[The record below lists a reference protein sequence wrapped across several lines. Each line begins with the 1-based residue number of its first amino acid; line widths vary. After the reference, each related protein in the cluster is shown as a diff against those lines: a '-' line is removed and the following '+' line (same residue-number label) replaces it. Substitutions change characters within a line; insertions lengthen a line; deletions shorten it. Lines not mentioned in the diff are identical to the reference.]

1 MPAAEPVSATP
12 DPYKAVRLWLLI
24 VAVLVFAMV
33 VVGGATRLTDSGL
46 SITEWR
52 PVTGALPPLSH
63 AQWLAEFAK
72 YQASSQ
78 YDLVNRGMS
87 LADFQFIYWWEWAHR
102 LLGRLIGAAMLLPWL
117 FFLIRGRF
125 DRRLAMVTFGIG
137 LLIGFQ
143 GLVGWLMVASGLN
156 PGMVAVAPLK
166 LMFHLTL
173 ACLIFAALIWVA
185 LGLKAP
191 RDRGPV
197 SPHLRRGGL
206 AVLVLLFVQIMLGAL
221 VAGNDAGMRFNDWP
235 LMDGALVPPLAQLF
249 DKPSTLEAFV
259 DSLALTQ
266 FNHRL
271 GAYALFALALW
282 HMLAARGSGFAKSAT
297 VLFGLITAQAIIG
310 ITTLVLVVPLWAGL
324 LHQAFAVLVVGH
336 AVGHVHGLM
345 RARRLPEAPSAPAAA
360 IAPVE
365 RAA

>member
-1 MPAAEPVSATP
+1 MTAAQSVSAP
-12 DPYKAVRLWLLI
+12 IDPHRAVRLWLLL
-24 VAVLVFAMV
+24 VAALVFAMV

-52 PVTGALPPLSH
+52 PVTGTLPPLTH

-87 LADFQFIYWWEWAHR
+87 LADFQFIFWWEWGHR
-102 LLGRLIGAAMLLPWL
+102 LLGRVIGAAMLLPWL
-117 FFLIRGRF
+117 FFLMRGRL
-125 DRRLAMVTFGIG
+125 DRRLAAATFGIG
-137 LLIGFQ
+137 LMIGFQ

-173 ACLIFAALIWVA
+173 ACLIFAALVWVA
-185 LGLKAP
+185 LGLKPA

-197 SPHLRRGGL
+197 SAHLRIGGL
-206 AVLVLLFVQIMLGAL
+206 AVLVLIVVQIMLGAL

-235 LMDGALVPPLAQLF
+235 LMDGALVPPLGQLF
-249 DKPSTLEAFV
+249 DKPTALEAFI

-282 HMLAARGSGFAKSAT
+282 HMLAARGSGFAKSAI

-310 ITTLVLVVPLWAGL
+310 ITTLMLVVPLWAGL
-324 LHQAFAVLVVGH
+324 LHQAFAVLVLGH
-336 AVGHVHGLM
+336 AVGHAHGLV
-345 RARRLPEAPSAPAAA
+345 RAGRLPEQPPAPAVTAQMQQAA
-360 IAPVE
+360 
-365 RAA
+365 